1 MKPNHEV
8 QTVATSATASA
19 SFGIS
24 RVDEAHIMGIL
35 RSTLY
40 SDKILAVLREY
51 GANAWD
57 AHRSVGRGDVPIE
70 VTLPTWDAPVLRIRD
85 RGPGLSRD
93 EVFTV
98 YTQYGASTKR
108 DDDNAVGMLGIGSKS
123 GFSYASSFTITSWY
137 GGTKSVYV
145 AALDPSNRGLINLI
159 HEQCLCCDRVVGTK
173 KDDADETVYCE
184 CTARLAPETG
194 IEIQLV
200 VKPADISKFEER
212 AERLFV
218 HFNPRP
224 LINIELPPPPEG
236 GLTNEHGTIRPG
248 GHGDWVAV
256 MGCVP
261 YRIRLGELDLCAEHQ
276 CLHNL
281 SGIIRFG
288 IGDVQIAAS
297 REDLDYTDATRAA
310 ITAKFTELVDAFVTQ
325 SVAELETMSLWDRR
339 LRAQVL
345 SNLGITL
352 PAEYGEIAKGWV
364 KVFEASDDGVPFRM
378 WHVGEQTSQ
387 IQVEPDTRIYID
399 DTGKLLKGYA
409 RSMERHYYVVRAK
422 SRGMSYDD
430 LKAVVDEHI
439 NACLVTGIPIHRL
452 SELHWDSTSTG
463 KGGRSWGADKS
474 KHKASMFVLNP
485 EAPFKH
491 PLSNAWDTV
500 TRVPEATDVCVVL
513 ESFKVNG
520 TDEFYVEYQQDTAL
534 AEAFGVEMPKVYGYK
549 STVKKPVRASDLT
562 GIPYAKWRE
571 QFVKSLATPERL
583 AEISEMWWGHVMRYT
598 PGTADRK
605 FLREQLGRDHDLVR
619 FVSRCAHGE
628 KLKNTSALLNL
639 ATRLGIQKDTS
650 EASAK
655 HEELLNRYPL
665 LRCSDYDMRSLW
677 IDYGYRGH
685 QRNEW
690 CRYVR
695 LVDESLNRTQIAAT
709 TKEGTAT
716 DATDSVQPV

>member
-1 MKPNHEV
+1 VKPNQEV

-24 RVDEAHIMGIL
+24 RADEAHIMGIL

-70 VTLPTWDAPVLRIRD
+70 VTLPTYDAPVLRIRD
-85 RGPGLSRD
+85 RGPGLSRN

-98 YTQYGASTKR
+98 YTQYGASSKR

-123 GFSYASSFTITSWY
+123 GFSYASSFTITSWHA
-137 GGTKSVYV
+137 GTKAIYV

-159 HEQCLCCDRVVGTK
+159 HEQCLCCERPVGTK
-173 KDDADETVYCE
+173 KDEADETVYCE

-194 IEIQLV
+194 IEIQIV
-200 VKPADISKFEER
+200 VKPADVDKFEER
-212 AERLFV
+212 AERLYV
-218 HFNPRP
+218 HFEPRP
-224 LINIELPPPPEG
+224 TINIQLPPPPEG

-325 SVAELETMSLWDRR
+325 SVAELEAMSLWDRR

-364 KVFEASDDGVPFRM
+364 KLFEPSDDGVPFRM
-378 WHVGEQTSQ
+378 WHVSEQTSQ

-422 SRGMSYDD
+422 TRGMSYDD

-452 SELHWDSTSTG
+452 SELHWDSTASSR
-463 KGGRSWGADKS
+463 GGRSWGADKS
-474 KHKASMFVLNP
+474 KHKASMFVLDP
-485 EAPFKH
+485 EAQFKH
-491 PLSNAWDTV
+491 PFSNAWSTV
-500 TRVPEATDVCVVL
+500 TRVPEDTDVFVIL
-513 ESFKVNG
+513 ENFKPNGVDSF
-520 TDEFYVEYQQDTAL
+520 FLEYRDDRVL
-534 AEAFGVEMPKVYGYK
+534 AEAFGVEMPQVYGYK
-549 STVKKPVRASDLT
+549 STTKKTVRPSDCKGLT
-562 GIPYAKWRE
+562 YDAWRK
-571 QFVKSLATPERL
+571 QFIKDLGTPERL
-583 AEISEMWWGHVMRYT
+583 AEISEMWWGHVLRYT
-598 PGTADRK
+598 ADRYDRK
-605 FLREQLGRDHDLVR
+605 FLREQLGRDHAVVR
-619 FVSRCAHGE
+619 LVSRCAHADSM
-628 KLKNTSALLNL
+628 KNRDALLAL
-639 ATRLGIQKDTS
+639 ATRLGIAKDTS
-650 EASAK
+650 AA
-655 HEELLNRYPL
+655 HAALEEILNRYPL
-665 LRCSDYDMRSLW
+665 LRCSDYGVRSLW
-677 IDYGYRGH
+677 LNYTRNH
-685 QRNEW
+685 RNEW
-690 CRYVR
+690 CKYVR
-695 LVDESLNRTQIAAT
+695 LVDESLNRTQT
-709 TKEGTAT
+709 VDTKKGTAT
-716 DATDSVQPV
+716 DAADSVQPV